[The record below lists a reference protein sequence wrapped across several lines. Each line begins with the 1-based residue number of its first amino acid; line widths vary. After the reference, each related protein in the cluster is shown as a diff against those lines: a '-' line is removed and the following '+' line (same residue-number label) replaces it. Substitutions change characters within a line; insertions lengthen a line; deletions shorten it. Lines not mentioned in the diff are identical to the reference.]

1 MIQPVGP
8 RIVIRPIVPK
18 ASAIIDLTDREFQQ
32 MGRVLSIG
40 EAYCPE
46 CGMHKAQLDVQV
58 GDVVLFHTTV
68 GHEIEETG
76 EIIIGFQDVLGIYVP
91 DDMEGAA

>member
-8 RIVIRPIVPK
+8 RVIIQPIVPK

-32 MGRVLSIG
+32 MGRVLAIG

-46 CGMHKAQLDVQV
+46 CGIQKAYLDVAV

-68 GHEIEETG
+68 GQEIEETG
-76 EIIIGFQDVLGIYVP
+76 EIIIGFQDVLGVYVP
-91 DDMEGAA
+91 DVEGAA